1 MSGLRFGYGINRPRA
16 IDIDSNDLR
25 KSNEILREMPEL
37 QTCIGCGSCT
47 ASCTAGNLTEVN
59 FRRVHTLVRR
69 GEYRSAYEEMNKCML
84 CGKCRLV
91 CPRGI
96 NTRGVAML
104 IKRKLGDF

>member
-1 MSGLRFGYGINRPRA
+1 MSTLNFGYGINRARA
-16 IDIDSNDLR
+16 IDLDTNDLG
-25 KSNEILREMPEL
+25 KSNAIIAEMPEL

-47 ASCTAGNLTEVN
+47 ASCSAGAITNFN
-59 FRRVHTLVRR
+59 FRKLHTAVRR
-69 GEYRSAYEEMNKCML
+69 GEYRGVYEELSKCML

-96 NTRGVAML
+96 NTRGLVML